1 MVLESF
7 CAGLI
12 SGVYCAFLRGMLLQ
26 FGMKSWWEMASTYM
40 YILIVVPGAIYQL
53 KLLNYAMALYNQA
66 EIGPIYLSSIIMCH
80 LLSGAVILD
89 EADIYTDMELVL
101 LFGFSLFCIAGIYVI
116 AKKPKFPCYRDRPV
130 YCCGRQTNYEVEES
144 PA

>member
-40 YILIVVPGAIYQL
+40 YIIIVVPGAIYQL
-53 KLLNYAMALYNQA
+53 KLLNYAMALYN
-66 EIGPIYLSSIIMCH
+66 
-80 LLSGAVILD
+80 
-89 EADIYTDMELVL
+89 
-101 LFGFSLFCIAGIYVI
+101 
-116 AKKPKFPCYRDRPV
+116 
-130 YCCGRQTNYEVEES
+130 
-144 PA
+144 

>member
-1 MVLESF
+1 MT
-7 CAGLI
+7 
-12 SGVYCAFLRGMLLQ
+12 
-26 FGMKSWWEMASTYM
+26 SWWEMASTYM
-40 YILIVVPGAIYQL
+40 YIIIVVPGAIYQL

-101 LFGFSLFCIAGIYVI
+101 LFAFSLFCIAGIYVI
-116 AKKPKFPCYRDRPV
+116 AKKPKFPCYRDRPI
-130 YCCGRQTNYEVEES
+130 YCCGRSTNYEIEES